1 MATTTAQQAELMTEG
16 WEEFLELETKI
27 HRVAEALQQAR
38 AERDRAQADLSALQA
53 AHEKLLQGH
62 SQNEH
67 ELVQLRKE
75 RHEVRQRIARLSKQ
89 LEGAET

>member
-1 MATTTAQQAELMTEG
+1 MTEG